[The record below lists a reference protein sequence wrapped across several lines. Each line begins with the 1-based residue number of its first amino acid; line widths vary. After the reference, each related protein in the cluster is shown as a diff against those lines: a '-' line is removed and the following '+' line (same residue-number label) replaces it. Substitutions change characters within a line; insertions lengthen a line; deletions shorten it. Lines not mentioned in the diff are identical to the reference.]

1 MKLANASL
9 ALSTATFGLMLGLA
23 QNAQAA
29 SYLVPNVN
37 ASVSGIGTNSP
48 YNIVNIVNGQGLPG
62 NTPSL
67 TGNHASSTNTNSWR
81 SALGFLA
88 APKPIQIT
96 FNFGVARNL
105 TGLSFWNATD
115 GSPDNSQLF
124 GVKDV
129 TFQYLSGATWT
140 ALTPLS
146 PWTGAFT
153 QGLASPQLVDFSQVT
168 TTQVRFNI
176 ASNFGGQ
183 RVAINEVQF
192 KAVPE
197 PSASLAL
204 LALGLAGVG
213 LRKRA

>member
-1 MKLANASL
+1 MIIQIINAAPQITLISGV
-9 ALSTATFGLMLGLA
+9 T
-23 QNAQAA
+23 
-29 SYLVPNVN
+29 
-37 ASVSGIGTNSP
+37 ASVSGIGTNSG
-48 YNIVNIVNGQGLPG
+48 YSINNIVNGQGLLN

-67 TGNHASSTNTNSWR
+67 TENHASSTNTNSWR

-105 TGLSFWNATD
+105 TGLSFWNAT
-115 GSPDNSQLF
+115 GENASF
-124 GVKDV
+124 GVKNV

-176 ASNFGGQ
+176 TSNFSGD